1 MLPMD
6 TQNASDIVFKAVKL
20 AGLKAVGIMMSSSSN
35 ISKNCLC
42 AVAVASRILAHFDV
56 AFTVVTGYTHMP
68 GTEQSFPHAWLETPG
83 GYITDLTFSGPY
95 RKVIILGWAVGFHD
109 EAVRAVY
116 TASPTYTVDASKSL
130 PVAVLRQ
137 QAEDIGG
144 YVFRAPLHVQ
154 AAIKESLLK
163 AMDGSDKLE
172 LKGVSEELLR
182 NLQPGE

>member
-1 MLPMD
+1 MEA
-6 TQNASDIVFKAVKL
+6 ASDIVFKAVKL

-42 AVAVASRILAHFDV
+42 AVAVATRILKHFDV

-68 GTEQSFPHAWLETPG
+68 GTEQSFPHVWLETPG
-83 GYITDLTFSGPY
+83 GFITDLTFSGPY

-116 TASPTYTVDASKSL
+116 TGTPSYPVDASKSL
-130 PVAVLRQ
+130 PMAVLRQ
-137 QAEDIGG
+137 QAEDLGG
-144 YVFRAPLHVQ
+144 YVSRAPAHVQ
-154 AAIKESLLK
+154 NAIRDSLAK

-172 LKGVSEELLR
+172 LKGVSAELLR
-182 NLQPGE
+182 DLLPNE